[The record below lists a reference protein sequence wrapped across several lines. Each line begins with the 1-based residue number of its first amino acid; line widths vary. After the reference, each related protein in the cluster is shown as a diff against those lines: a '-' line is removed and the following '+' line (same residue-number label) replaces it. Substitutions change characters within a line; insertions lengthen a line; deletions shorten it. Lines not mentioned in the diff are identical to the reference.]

1 MIVDYNILE
10 KIKNTKF
17 TKAISDRDK
26 KIIDKIENSY
36 FGEFVKTNN
45 IDSPP
50 MNDSLKTRIE
60 LQYLS
65 ELPENREFVEKYDDG
80 KKVFM
85 DFLSVVNE
93 KVNEVVIDTL
103 IEESSKVTM
112 FYKYFFNRPRPKQ
125 LATLYDIDLGQ
136 IVELDTMNTP
146 AYPSGHSTQSILLA
160 NVLSDS
166 FPKYEEELKN
176 IAKKISYSRQIG
188 RAHYPSDSKAG
199 EKLGLQLYKE
209 YIKNQNVDWNK

>member
-1 MIVDYNILE
+1 MVGDLMYVNYK
-10 KIKNTKF
+10 KIKN
-17 TKAISDRDK
+17 K
-26 KIIDKIENSY
+26 KYSSTVKGVNKEIINNLKNSY
-36 FGEFVKTNN
+36 FSEFLQNN
-45 IDSPP
+45 RIKSPP
-50 MNDSLKTRIE
+50 TNQSLKTRME
-60 LQYLS
+60 LEYLS

-85 DFLSVVNE
+85 DFLSDVNE

-103 IEESSKVTM
+103 IEESSRVTM

-125 LATLYDIDLGQ
+125 LAKLYNIDLGD

-166 FPKYEEELKN
+166 FPKYEKELKK
-176 IAKKISYSRQIG
+176 IGKKISYSRQIG

-209 YIKNQNVDWNK
+209 YIKNQNVD